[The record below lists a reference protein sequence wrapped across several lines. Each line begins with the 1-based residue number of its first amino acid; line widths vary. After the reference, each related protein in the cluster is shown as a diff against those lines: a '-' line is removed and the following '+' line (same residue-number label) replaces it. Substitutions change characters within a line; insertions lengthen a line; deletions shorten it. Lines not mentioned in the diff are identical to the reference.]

1 MALVLENAKLRRGA
15 EATRCKLQQN
25 WSIGEALG
33 SRAGR
38 AHLLDLL
45 LGGRHH
51 KRRRTKAMKNHYIAR
66 KCRPSFSMIGVRTQ

>member
-33 SRAGR
+33 SRGR
-38 AHLLDLL
+38 QSAPIGLALR
-45 LGGRHH
+45 G
-51 KRRRTKAMKNHYIAR
+51 KAPQKTKDKGDEEPLH
-66 KCRPSFSMIGVRTQ
+66 S

>member
-33 SRAGR
+33 SPAGR

-45 LGGRHH
+45 LG
-51 KRRRTKAMKNHYIAR
+51 KAPQKTKDKGDEEPLH
-66 KCRPSFSMIGVRTQ
+66 S